1 LTQPLLFPTSRASPP
16 LPSPAVRRAGTRRVP
31 VALVLAALLAVAPV
45 PVAGAA
51 EYPVRGDSEPRI
63 TEETPYVPSP
73 RIVVDTM
80 LRMAGVNARD
90 FLIDLGSG
98 DGRIIITAARE
109 LRARG
114 FGVDYD
120 PRLVRLAT
128 ENAAREGVSDSTA
141 FYQQDIFKTDLGQ
154 ATVVTM
160 YLLPEYNAVLKPRLL
175 ALRPGTRIVSHDYG
189 IGDWEPD
196 AQETIPVPEKPVGAM
211 KQSTI
216 YVWVVPAQV
225 AGRWRSRVQT
235 VRGIADLEIDI
246 AQRNQHITGT
256 ARVRGCEVPIE
267 RPFLKSS
274 YLSFRLEAGGETL
287 LFQGHVSND
296 RITGEQ
302 IRGERHTRWRAPK
315 MGSARG

>member
-1 LTQPLLFPTSRASPP
+1 LNRFVAAFLLMLGA
-16 LPSPAVRRAGTRRVP
+16 LPAAPAC
-31 VALVLAALLAVAPV
+31 
-45 PVAGAA
+45 AA
-51 EYPVRGDSEPRI
+51 EAEPRI

-80 LRMAGVNARD
+80 LRMAGVNAKD

-98 DGRIIITAARE
+98 DGRIIITAAKE

-120 PRLVRLAT
+120 PRLVKLAT
-128 ENAAREGVSDSTA
+128 DNAAREGVSDSTA

-154 ATVVTM
+154 ASVVTM

-196 AQETIPVPEKPVGAM
+196 AQETIPVPEKPVGAL

-216 YVWVVPAQV
+216 YAWVVPAQV

-235 VRGIADLEIDI
+235 ARGITDLEVDI
-246 AQRNQHITGT
+246 AQHNQHFTGS
-256 ARVRGCEVPIE
+256 ARLRGREVPIE

-274 YLSFRLEAGGETL
+274 YLSFRVEAGGETL
-287 LFQGHVSND
+287 LFQGHVSNG

-302 IRGERHTRWRAPK
+302 VRGERHIRWRALK
-315 MGSARG
+315 VGDARG